1 MSSAAVAVDGQPL
14 VTEAIQLLQH
24 IRSLAAELSPR
35 EIRDRVRAAASG
47 LENEISAVSEAD
59 AQRRPFAQK
68 WSIAE
73 VTDHI
78 AQTQIRSAEEI
89 RHLLAGRRPP
99 GPPVYDALRSGA
111 PSWAPWTELVEGL
124 RSANHELVGLL
135 SDACAAPDLLARDAS
150 PTAPTVLLVNHATP
164 NDGAPMQQKFV
175 AELEWR
181 EYALVQRLH
190 LIEHREQ
197 VKRLRSALPVPDPRN

>member
-14 VTEAIQLLQH
+14 VTEAIRLLEH
-24 IRSLAAELSPR
+24 IRERAVELSPR
-35 EIRDRVRAAASG
+35 ELRDRVRAAANG
-47 LENEISAVSEAD
+47 LEKEVSAISDAD
-59 AQRRPFAQK
+59 AHRRPFPQK

-99 GPPVYDALRSGA
+99 GPPVYDALHSGA
-111 PSWAPWTELVEGL
+111 PSWAPWPELIDGL
-124 RSANHELVGLL
+124 RSANQELVGLL

-150 PTAPTVLLVNHATP
+150 PTARTVLVVNHALHSDSAT
-164 NDGAPMQQKFV
+164 MQQTFV

-197 VKRLRSALPVPDPRN
+197 VKRLRSALSVPDPRN